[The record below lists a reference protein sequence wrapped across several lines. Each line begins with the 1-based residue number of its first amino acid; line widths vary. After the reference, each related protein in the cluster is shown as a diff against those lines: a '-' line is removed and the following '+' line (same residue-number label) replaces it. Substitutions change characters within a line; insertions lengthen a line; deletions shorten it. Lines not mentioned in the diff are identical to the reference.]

1 MINTNLVEKG
11 LIMEWFCGV
20 EAGGTKFNCIV
31 AGDAQNILAEKR
43 IETTTPDETL
53 PEVAEFFKQ
62 VKTKHGIQYKSLG
75 LGSFGPIDL
84 NFSSPNYGRITAT
97 PKLVWRNADI
107 LGFLKKSLAIPAAF
121 DTDVTA
127 AALGEGKW
135 GAAVG
140 CDNFVYLTVGTGIGG
155 GVIVDG
161 KPVHGLL
168 HPEIGHIFIPHDLK
182 SDPFPGSCPSHGDC
196 LEGLANG
203 PAIKSRWGIPAESL
217 PLDHPAWQMEANYL
231 SYCLANLVLTIS
243 PKRIILGGGV
253 MKVPGLI
260 DLVRKKVIGTLNGYI
275 QSDEILNHIDR
286 YIQLPSL
293 GDRAGVLGCIALAQ
307 TIS

>member
-1 MINTNLVEKG
+1 
-11 LIMEWFCGV
+11 MEWFCGV

-31 AGDAQNILAEKR
+31 ANDPKNILEEKR

-53 PEVAEFFKQ
+53 PEVVEFFKQ
-62 VKTKHGIQYKSLG
+62 IQTKHSIQYKSLG

-84 NFSSPNYGRITAT
+84 NLSSPNYGRITAT

-107 LGFLKKSLAIPAAF
+107 LGFLQKALAIPAAF

-140 CDNFVYLTVGTGIGG
+140 CDNFVYLTIGTGIGG
-155 GVIVDG
+155 GVIVDC

-168 HPEIGHIFIPHDLK
+168 HPEIGHIFVPHDMK
-182 SDPFPGSCPSHGDC
+182 VDPFPGNCPSHGDC

-203 PAIKSRWGIPAESL
+203 PAIKSRWGTPAESL
-217 PLDHPAWQMEANYL
+217 PLDHPAWEIEARYL
-231 SYCLANLVLTIS
+231 AYCLANLVLTIS

-260 DLVRKKVIGTLNGYI
+260 DLVRKKVIETLNGYI
-275 QSDEILNHIDR
+275 QSDEIIKHIDR
-286 YIQLPSL
+286 YIQLPGL
-293 GDRAGVLGCIALAQ
+293 GDRAGVLGCVALAQ
-307 TIS
+307 MIS